1 MSDRTTD
8 ELLDEYDRYLA
19 ASPNLPDHAR
29 LVLAERII
37 TQIKRTDNDHRAT
50 LRAAYDTA
58 KRAERAELTVS
69 AIRGEYAR
77 FLTHHDTY
85 ELTRAIGQILNGPD
99 DSQQI
104 RYEMTADEQIDML
117 PESERRIVERPGEE
131 DE

>member
-1 MSDRTTD
+1 MSDRTTA
-8 ELLDEYDRYLA
+8 ELIDEYHRYLD

-37 TQIKRTDNDHRAT
+37 AHIKRADNDHRDT

-58 KRAERAELTVS
+58 KRAERAELSVS